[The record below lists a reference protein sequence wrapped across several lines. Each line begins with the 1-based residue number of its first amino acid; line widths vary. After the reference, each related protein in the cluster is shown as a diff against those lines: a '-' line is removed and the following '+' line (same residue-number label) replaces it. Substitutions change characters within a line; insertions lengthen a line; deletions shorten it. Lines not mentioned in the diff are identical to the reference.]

1 MFYFRITKRQ
11 QELLIEVFK
20 NNEIDF
26 KYSFYFDY
34 FVLES
39 QSDIEKCFDYLL
51 DYFVNNGLMKND
63 EPSEYGIEIENINQ
77 IINHQ
82 LVLNNSEK
90 EFEKKYTTI
99 YLDAKI
105 IFFNCDGN
113 IDDLDVEIKKIYK
126 KYNIPNWLEENWLN
140 KINNLKIEKSKN

>member
-1 MFYFRITKRQ
+1 MQ
-11 QELLIEVFK
+11 
-20 NNEIDF
+20 
-26 KYSFYFDY
+26 
-34 FVLES
+34 
-39 QSDIEKCFDYLL
+39 
-51 DYFVNNGLMKND
+51 ND

>member
-51 DYFVNNGLMKND
+51 DYFVNNGLMQND

-90 EFEKKYTTI
+90 EFEKKYATI

-105 IFFNCDGN
+105 IFFNCYGN
-113 IDDLDVEIKKIYK
+113 IDDLDVEIKKIYR

-140 KINNLKIEKSKN
+140 RINNLKIEKSKN